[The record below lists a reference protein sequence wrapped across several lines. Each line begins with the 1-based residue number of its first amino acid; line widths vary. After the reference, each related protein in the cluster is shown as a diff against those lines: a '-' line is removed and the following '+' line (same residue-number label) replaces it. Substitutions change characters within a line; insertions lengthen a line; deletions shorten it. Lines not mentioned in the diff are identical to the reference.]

1 MTESVNLWPQQPES
15 LTVKCNYIIGS
26 LSNTSPR
33 HGILWG
39 HCDKSFLW
47 QKYDILYQILSR
59 KKNRNFGGGKRLS
72 SRCIAN
78 GKISRYSVKRFDS
91 IAHALVVTLLNKST
105 ELTFSSLRE
114 FWNRPRV
121 LPSFDAL
128 EFLLD
133 YLFSLVASL
142 LWHLET
148 PHKQEK

>member
-47 QKYDILYQILSR
+47 QKYDILYQILSC

-72 SRCIAN
+72 SRCIAT
-78 GKISRYSVKRFDS
+78 GKHLKILRKKIRFNSSCTCCHSAKQVYWTNLQFLKGILKSATSASFIWRVGISIGLLVFSIRFFALAFRDS
-91 IAHALVVTLLNKST
+91 T
-105 ELTFSSLRE
+105 
-114 FWNRPRV
+114 
-121 LPSFDAL
+121 
-128 EFLLD
+128 
-133 YLFSLVASL
+133 
-142 LWHLET
+142 
-148 PHKQEK
+148 